1 MRRKSSKLSSK
12 PFQQVDSTTNRQFGG
27 TGLGLSIC
35 REFTRLLGGAIT
47 VQSEP
52 QKGSTFTLYIP
63 GRLDAAEYQRI
74 EQLAWNEAA
83 ASVSM
88 VTEEQEPIHE
98 EAEAEVAAAEVSDDQ
113 LFKGKKVLLVED
125 DRRNVFALVTAL
137 EKKGVKVQV
146 AENGKRAIEFLQE
159 QG

>member
-1 MRRKSSKLSSK
+1 MLAIAVTDTGIGIAQEKQ
-12 PFQQVDSTTNRQFGG
+12 PIIFEAFQQVDGTTNRQFGG

-63 GRLDAAEYQRI
+63 GRLDAAEYHRV

-83 ASVSM
+83 ASISA
-88 VTEEQEPIHE
+88 VTEEQEPIT
-98 EAEAEVAAAEVSDDQ
+98 
-113 LFKGKKVLLVED
+113 KKQKWRQQKFQMTNCLKE
-125 DRRNVFALVTAL
+125 R
-137 EKKGVKVQV
+137 KCC
-146 AENGKRAIEFLQE
+146 
-159 QG
+159 